1 MTDTKTAAQ
10 LATESGIG
18 KRTRTPRSY
27 DDILRG
33 AKALTL
39 KERVELVKT
48 ITGLNNAEAG
58 DLKALADEA
67 AKLVG

>member
-1 MTDTKTAAQ
+1 MTDIKVTDKPA
-10 LATESGIG
+10 
-18 KRTRTPRSY
+18 RTRTPKQY
-27 DDILRG
+27 EDILRG
-33 AKALTL
+33 AKLLTL